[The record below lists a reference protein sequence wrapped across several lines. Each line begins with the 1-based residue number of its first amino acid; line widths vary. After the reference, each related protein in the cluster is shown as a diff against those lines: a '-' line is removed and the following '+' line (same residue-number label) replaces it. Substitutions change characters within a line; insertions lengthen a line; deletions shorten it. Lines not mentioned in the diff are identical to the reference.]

1 MVLFTRSLS
10 RATEN
15 EEVSL
20 TELTGN
26 PSASNTESLF
36 GIAPRKLRNVEDE
49 DFVPASPHLN
59 QLEPAVPFS
68 GAPLQQNYFS
78 QAWAAQKHRPLDRSP
93 DRIGEQLPH
102 AGPSV
107 DAPAQPPSPLQNWA
121 QSRVWLP
128 APDLQASTQETFT
141 FVSFKVLA
149 SANAFKHRGQLYAHV
164 PGQILDWKSR
174 RRKIL
179 SELELC
185 SPDIICLQEVDRF
198 SDLRSD
204 LALKGY
210 VGLYKVRSGVS
221 PDGCALFWRQKRFQ
235 LLHEESIEFNLT
247 GMGDNV
253 AQFCVLQSIVPGASK
268 MGDISK
274 SGIPEQRQSRCL
286 IVGNI
291 NVVFNPKRGDI
302 KLGQCRVF
310 LEQAHKLSNSW
321 PGAPLVL
328 GGCFNCTPQ
337 SSMYEFLAKS
347 ELDLSGLDRRYLS
360 GQLPEAAS
368 SASKRGTEAKKSG
381 ASSSKVSLA
390 KPKKKELDV
399 DLSDRLKASLMA
411 RFASKQDI
419 HATEFASSA
428 REVLK
433 MYSGTSSS
441 RTSNPANKH
450 ESKAEDP
457 VVKNFVSKTIEILE
471 SSLSSQGSLKQMV
484 EGGNLANHGVNGV
497 DVSPGIGRVMSS
509 EATCTKS
516 SFLSVGQRYMKA
528 QAAHHTE
535 INSSESV
542 NVSDPSRGGMEVPT
556 QSSVACDQ
564 LSCGNNAKKESIPDA
579 VEGGVEV
586 PTKSSVACD
595 RLLHAN
601 TAQEGSIPDAVD
613 KTGMDTAVPHCT
625 PPDSSVQSTMPDHC
639 WDFEE
644 LKTATGHPD
653 STVIKHKLNL
663 CSVYPEV
670 QGRMDTRDAKGEPL
684 LTMYHRQFRG
694 TVDYIWRSDGLKTV
708 KVLDTAPLKAM
719 LVTPGLPSMVWG
731 SDHVALAC
739 EFAFST
745 S

>member
-10 RATEN
+10 RVTEN
-15 EEVSL
+15 EEVSV

-49 DFVPASPHLN
+49 DFVPASP
-59 QLEPAVPFS
+59 VPFS
-68 GAPLQQNYFS
+68 RAPLQQNYFS
-78 QAWAAQKHRPLDRSP
+78 QAWAAQKQRPLDWRP
-93 DRIGEQLPH
+93 DRMEEQLPH
-102 AGPSV
+102 PGPSLDV
-107 DAPAQPPSPLQNWA
+107 PAQQPSPLQNWA
-121 QSRVWLP
+121 QSRVWLR
-128 APDLQASTQETFT
+128 APDLQVSTQETFT

-149 SANAFKHRGQLYAHV
+149 SANAFKHRGKLYAHV
-164 PGQILDWKSR
+164 PSQILDWKSR

-198 SDLRSD
+198 SDLQSD

-210 VGLYKVRSGVS
+210 VGLYKVRPGVA
-221 PDGCALFWRQKRFQ
+221 PDGCALFWRQKRFK
-235 LLHEESIEFNLT
+235 LLHEESLEFNF
-247 GMGDNV
+247 MGTEDHV

-268 MGDISK
+268 MGDTSK
-274 SGIPEQRQSRCL
+274 SGIPGQCQSRCL

-291 NVVFNPKRGDI
+291 NVLFNPKRGDI

-321 PGAPLVL
+321 PEAPLVL

-347 ELDLSGLDRRYLS
+347 ELDVSGLDRRYLS
-360 GQLPEAAS
+360 GQLPEAGS
-368 SASKRGTEAKKSG
+368 SASKRGTEAKKSED
-381 ASSSKVSLA
+381 SSAKVSLA
-390 KPKKKELDV
+390 MPKKEELDV
-399 DLSDRLKASLMA
+399 DLSDRLKASLTA
-411 RFASKQDI
+411 RFASKQEI
-419 HATEFASSA
+419 YAMEFASSA

-441 RTSNPANKH
+441 RTSNPVNKL
-450 ESKAEDP
+450 ESKAKDP
-457 VVKNFVSKTIEILE
+457 VVKNFISKTIEILE
-471 SSLSSQGSLKQMV
+471 SSLSSQGSLKEMA
-484 EGGNLANHGVNGV
+484 EGGNLANDGVNGV
-497 DVSPGIGRVMSS
+497 DISPGIGRVVSS

-516 SFLSVGQRYMKA
+516 SFLSVGQRYTKA
-528 QAAHHTE
+528 QASDHTQ
-535 INSSESV
+535 ISSSESV
-542 NVSDPSRGGMEVPT
+542 YVSDPSGGGMEVPT
-556 QSSVACDQ
+556 ESSAACDQ
-564 LSCGNNAKKESIPDA
+564 FSCGNDAKKESIPDA

-595 RLLHAN
+595 RLLHVN

-613 KTGMDTAVPHCT
+613 ERGMDTAVPHCT
-625 PPDSSVQSTMPDHC
+625 PPDVSVQSTMPDHC
-639 WDFEE
+639 WDLEE
-644 LKTATGHPD
+644 LKTATGRPD

-670 QGRMDTRDAKGEPL
+670 QGQMHTRDAKGEPL

-708 KVLDTAPLKAM
+708 KVLDTVPLKAM